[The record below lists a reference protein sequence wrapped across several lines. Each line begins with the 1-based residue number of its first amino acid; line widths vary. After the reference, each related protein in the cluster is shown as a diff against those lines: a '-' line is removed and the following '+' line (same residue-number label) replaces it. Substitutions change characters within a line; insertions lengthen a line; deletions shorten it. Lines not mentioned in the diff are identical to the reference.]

1 MLPHFTA
8 PSRQPQMPAIA
19 APAGPPI
26 VLGFA
31 ASDPT
36 AGAGAQADLLTI
48 AALGAH
54 PVSVVTGI
62 TAQDTRG
69 VESWWPLE
77 ADCIDEQARILL
89 QDMHVAAF
97 KIGVVGNPE
106 IAAVIAEIISDY
118 PGIPVVLDPLHAVST
133 NDALD
138 DDDLVDALRELLMPL
153 ATLLTPNSVEA
164 RRLAEEGDDDDGQL
178 GLPECA
184 RRLLDCGAGNV
195 LITGV
200 HERTPQVV
208 NTLYGLEGV
217 LRADAWERLPGSYHG
232 AGDTLA
238 AAVATRLA
246 FGQPLSQA
254 VREAQDYTWHTLRH
268 GFVTGMGQ
276 WIPDRFFGLR
286 G

>member
-1 MLPHFTA
+1 
-8 PSRQPQMPAIA
+8 MPVSA

-26 VLGFA
+26 VLSFA

-54 PVSVVTGI
+54 PASVLTGV

-69 VESWWPLE
+69 IEAWWPLE
-77 ADCIDEQARILL
+77 PEWVDEQARTLL
-89 QDMHVAAF
+89 EDMRVAAF
-97 KIGVVGNPE
+97 KIGIVGSPL

-118 PGIPVVLDPLHAVST
+118 PDVPVVLDPLHNVGTGDSFG
-133 NDALD
+133 DEELI
-138 DDDLVDALRELLMPL
+138 DALRELLVPL
-153 ATLLTPNSVEA
+153 ATVLTPNGIEA
-164 RRLAEEGDDDDGQL
+164 RRLAEEDDDERHL

-184 RRLLDCGAGNV
+184 RRLMDLGAGQV

-200 HERTPQVV
+200 HERTPQVI
-208 NTLYGLEGV
+208 NTLYGIEGV
-217 LRADAWERLPGSYHG
+217 IRADAWERLPGGYHG

-238 AAVATRLA
+238 AAIATRLA

-254 VREAQDYTWHTLRH
+254 VREAQDFTWHCLRH
-268 GFVTGMGQ
+268 GFATGMGQ
-276 WIPDRFFGLR
+276 RIPDRFFGMR